1 MEGVPLETKI
11 GFTRDVVSA
20 GRSIESGVVAAT
32 SRTRQ
37 KYWNQWCR
45 YAGALQVDPLLQHTH
60 PFVRDV
66 TVTAFAARVRTG
78 HYGLGNQVTV
88 QSVNNAIAAINKTIE
103 LAGLPSPLYRSHNK
117 YNLQIERC
125 LEGMRRED
133 PPAIPQLALP
143 ITVPNYLHDEAYSEQ
158 CDCPWQQAI
167 ADLSQIAFY
176 FLLRVGE
183 YTKPRYTK
191 HNGRTVRATRTVQF
205 RVQDI
210 GFFKSGKVLPR
221 RSPLLDLSE
230 ADQVTMKITNQK
242 NGRMGETI
250 SHERIRTD
258 LALETGPIKALARR
272 IHHILSNGGLE
283 SAVLCEYIDDDG
295 IWQSVTSTNMR
306 SAIRRAAQDLNLHEN
321 GIDPDLIGSHS
332 LRAGGA
338 MALKLQGVS
347 DTIIQKQGRWRSVT
361 FLQYIHTQIAHLT
374 KDLSTKMSTVL
385 KFQNIAAIEASE

>member
-1 MEGVPLETKI
+1 
-11 GFTRDVVSA
+11 
-20 GRSIESGVVAAT
+20 
-32 SRTRQ
+32 
-37 KYWNQWCR
+37 
-45 YAGALQVDPLLQHTH
+45 
-60 PFVRDV
+60 
-66 TVTAFAARVRTG
+66 
-78 HYGLGNQVTV
+78 
-88 QSVNNAIAAINKTIE
+88 
-103 LAGLPSPLYRSHNK
+103 
-117 YNLQIERC
+117 
-125 LEGMRRED
+125 MRRED

-143 ITVPNYLHDEAYSEQ
+143 ITVPNYLHTEAYQ
-158 CDCPWQQAI
+158 PDCDCPWQKAV

-176 FLLRVGE
+176 FLLQVGE
-183 YTKPRYTK
+183 YTKPRFTK
-191 HNGRTVRATRTVQF
+191 HNGRKVRATRTVQF
-205 RVQDI
+205 RVQDV
-210 GFFKSGKVLPR
+210 GFFKDGKVLPR
-221 RSPLLDLSE
+221 RSPLHTLFS

-258 LALETGPIKALARR
+258 VDTGPIKALARR
-272 IHHILSNGGLE
+272 IHHILSNGGFD
-283 SAVLCEYIDDDG
+283 SAALCEYIDDDG
-295 IWQSVTSTNMR
+295 IWQSVTSTHMR
-306 SAIRRAAQDLNLHEN
+306 NAIRHTAQDLNLHEN